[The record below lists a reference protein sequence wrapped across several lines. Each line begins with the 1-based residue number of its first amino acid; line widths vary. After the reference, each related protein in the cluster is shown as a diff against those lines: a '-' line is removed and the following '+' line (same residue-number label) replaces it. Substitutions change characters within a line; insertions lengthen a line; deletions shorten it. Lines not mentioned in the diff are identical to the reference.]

1 MSNSTFGLAL
11 LIVAYILYSPSLSSL
26 EIFGLYMMVLVGI
39 FGYAISYMMR
49 YKAFRIWINR
59 YF

>member
-39 FGYAISYMMR
+39 FGYVISYMMR